1 MAILKAL
8 PGSAK
13 INGKPVKGKLSQ
25 IKISVINI
33 EKFLLERKEQTKK
46 QNENFVKQNQ
56 NFKRL
61 QKEEKLEK
69 PKNQWK
75 KLVPKKIPGL
85 SFFDSIKKFVSG
97 WILGFIAIKLI
108 PLLPKLIPIVVNL
121 GKFVNFV
128 IDIGGKFLSGF
139 ISFIDFGV
147 KAGEATFGF
156 LKNIGGE
163 DFAKSFARFGGLL
176 ATVLDLMLL
185 VGGMTLMER
194 LAGNDGGGG
203 LFDLFGRGK
212 RKPPANNI
220 RPFSRVKPPTGG
232 RFGRSALTNLGRK
245 GIVRVLG
252 RQGSK
257 QFLKLTKSFISPIV
271 KRIPLV
277 GALADFALNVFV
289 FGESPGKSAFK
300 AIGAGLG
307 AWLLGAV
314 GSIFPG
320 VGTIIGAIAGGIAGD
335 MLGGVIYDM
344 IFDEKDPKKRD
355 EEKKKK
361 NQKNISGSIVTGG
374 TSGVLQSARKSSVRK
389 GASKLAKT
397 TGKTLSQRATKIA
410 TNVGKKR
417 IESKAVKAIKSAPK
431 IAKKVVQKIPKAFTK
446 PVTKALSTAGK
457 TGVKA
462 LTTAGKTGVKALT
475 TAGKTGVKALTT
487 AGKTGVK
494 AISGTLKAAK
504 RIISPIVKKI
514 PFIGPIVDFLLNAFV
529 FKEPLGKSAFMAI
542 GAGLGGSIGAMLG
555 TLIPVPGVGTAIGA
569 FVGGAGGDIL
579 GGMIY
584 DAIFGGKAAEG
595 KQKNKEKKVIK
606 TKIKSKVTGR
616 FDMKTGKAYINDQE
630 VALDEYEKFANMSM
644 QEKIDQYGSGRSPSQ
659 SITPPQ
665 PKLGKQTPRFNDQ
678 LLSVSASYETDG
690 GQKEYTIY
698 APTTQINMLPGDNS
712 NQLVTSGATVSSGD
726 DPYEI
731 LEKGN

>member
-194 LAGNDGGGG
+194 LTGNDGGGG

-361 NQKNISGSIVTGG
+361 KKNISGSIVTGG
-374 TSGVLQSARKSSVRK
+374 TSGVLQAARKSSVRK

-446 PVTKALSTAGK
+446 PVTKAL
-457 TGVKA
+457 
-462 LTTAGKTGVKALT
+462 
-475 TAGKTGVKALTT
+475 TT

-514 PFIGPIVDFLLNAFV
+514 PFIGPIVDFLLNVFV

-644 QEKIDQYGSGRSPSQ
+644 QEKIDQYGSGRFPSQ
-659 SITPPQ
+659 SITPPPQ

>member
-194 LAGNDGGGG
+194 LTGNDGGGG

-355 EEKKKK
+355 EEKKNKK
-361 NQKNISGSIVTGG
+361 KDISGSIVTGG

-475 TAGKTGVKALTT
+475 TAGKTGVKAVTT
-487 AGKTGVK
+487 AGKTGLK

-514 PFIGPIVDFLLNAFV
+514 PFIGPIVDFLLNVFV

-644 QEKIDQYGSGRSPSQ
+644 QEKIDQYGSGRFPSQ

>member
-13 INGKPVKGKLSQ
+13 INGKPVKGKLIQ
-25 IKISVINI
+25 VKKSVINI
-33 EKFLLERKEQTKK
+33 DKFLESRKEKTKK
-46 QNENFVKQNQ
+46 QIEDSKKENEK
-56 NFKRL
+56 FKRL

-69 PKNQWK
+69 PKNEWK
-75 KLVPKKIPGL
+75 KLIPKKIPGL

-97 WILGFIAIKLI
+97 WIFGFVAIKLI
-108 PLLPKLIPIVVNL
+108 PLLPKLIPIVLGL
-121 GKFVNFV
+121 GKIVNFFINV
-128 IDIGGKFLSGF
+128 GGKFLNGF

-163 DFAKSFARFGGLL
+163 DFAKSFAKFGGLL
-176 ATVLDLMLL
+176 GTVLDLMLL
-185 VGGMTLMER
+185 IGGMTLVER
-194 LAGNDGGGG
+194 LTGGDDGGG
-203 LFDLFGRGK
+203 LFDLFGKKSTKTTAKTATRTAT
-212 RKPPANNI
+212 RSA
-220 RPFSRVKPPTGG
+220 
-232 RFGRSALTNLGRK
+232 GRSAVTKLGRNALVK
-245 GIVRVLG
+245 TLG
-252 RQGSK
+252 KSGSK
-257 QFLKLTKSFISPIV
+257 QFLKLTKNFVSPIV
-271 KRIPLV
+271 KNIPLI
-277 GALADFALNVFV
+277 GALTDFALNVFV
-289 FGESPGKSAFK
+289 FGESPGKAAFK

-307 AWLLGAV
+307 IWALGAL
-314 GSIFPG
+314 GSFVPG
-320 VGTIIGAIAGGIAGD
+320 IGTVIGAVVGGAAGD
-335 MLGGVIYDM
+335 MLGGLIYDM
-344 IFDEKDPKKRD
+344 VFDDKTPKKG
-355 EEKKKK
+355 EKVKKSEQEDK
-361 NQKNISGSIVTGG
+361 GVSGSAVTGG
-374 TSGVLQSARKSSVRK
+374 TSGLLQSLRKSSGSAIKR
-389 GASKLAKT
+389 STKLAKT

-431 IAKKVVQKIPKAFTK
+431 VAQKVAQKIPKA
-446 PVTKALSTAGK
+446 
-457 TGVKA
+457 
-462 LTTAGKTGVKALT
+462 LTRPAT
-475 TAGKTGVKALTT
+475 KALTT

-569 FVGGAGGDIL
+569 FIGGAGGDIL

-584 DAIFGGKAAEG
+584 EAIFGGKAAEG

-606 TKIKSKVTGR
+606 TKSESKVTGR

-698 APTTQINMLPGDNS
+698 APTTQINMLPGNNS
-712 NQLVTSGATVSSGD
+712 GQLVASGASASSGD

-731 LEKGN
+731 LEKGV

>member
-13 INGKPVKGKLSQ
+13 INGKPVKGKLIQ
-25 IKISVINI
+25 VKKSVINI
-33 EKFLLERKEQTKK
+33 DKFLESRKEKAEKQIEDSKK
-46 QNENFVKQNQ
+46 QNEK
-56 NFKRL
+56 FKRL

-69 PKNQWK
+69 PKNEWK
-75 KLVPKKIPGL
+75 KLIPKKIPGL

-97 WILGFIAIKLI
+97 WIFGFVAIKLI
-108 PLLPKLIPIVVNL
+108 PLLPKLIPIVLGL
-121 GKFVNFV
+121 GKIVNFFINV
-128 IDIGGKFLSGF
+128 GGKFLNGF

-163 DFAKSFARFGGLL
+163 DFAKSFAKFGGLL
-176 ATVLDLMLL
+176 GTVLDLMLL
-185 VGGMTLMER
+185 IGGMTLVER
-194 LAGNDGGGG
+194 LTGGDDGGG
-203 LFDLFGRGK
+203 LFDLFGKKSTKTTAKTATRTAT
-212 RKPPANNI
+212 RSA
-220 RPFSRVKPPTGG
+220 
-232 RFGRSALTNLGRK
+232 GRSAVTKLGRNALVK
-245 GIVRVLG
+245 TLG
-252 RQGSK
+252 KSGSK
-257 QFLKLTKSFISPIV
+257 QFLKLTKNFVSPIV
-271 KRIPLV
+271 KNIPLI
-277 GALADFALNVFV
+277 GALTDFALNVFV
-289 FGESPGKSAFK
+289 FGESPGKAAFK

-307 AWLLGAV
+307 IWALGAL
-314 GSIFPG
+314 GSFVPG
-320 VGTIIGAIAGGIAGD
+320 IGTVIGAVVGGAAGD
-335 MLGGVIYDM
+335 MLGGLIYDM
-344 IFDEKDPKKRD
+344 VFDDKTPKKG
-355 EEKKKK
+355 EEVKKSEQEDKGV
-361 NQKNISGSIVTGG
+361 SGSAVTGG
-374 TSGVLQSARKSSVRK
+374 TSGLLQSLRKSSGSAIKR
-389 GASKLAKT
+389 STKLAKT

-431 IAKKVVQKIPKAFTK
+431 VAQKVAQKIPKA
-446 PVTKALSTAGK
+446 
-457 TGVKA
+457 
-462 LTTAGKTGVKALT
+462 LTRPAT
-475 TAGKTGVKALTT
+475 KALTT

-569 FVGGAGGDIL
+569 FIGGAGGDIL

-584 DAIFGGKAAEG
+584 EAIFGGKAAEG

-606 TKIKSKVTGR
+606 TKIKSEVTGR

-678 LLSVSASYETDG
+678 LLSVSASYEQDG
-690 GQKEYTIY
+690 GQKEFTIY
-698 APTTQINMLPGDNS
+698 APTTQINMLPGNNS
-712 NQLVTSGATVSSGD
+712 GQLVASGASASSGD

-731 LEKGN
+731 LEKG

>member
-13 INGKPVKGKLSQ
+13 INGKPVKGKLIQ
-25 IKISVINI
+25 VKKSVINI
-33 EKFLLERKEQTKK
+33 DKFLESRKEKAEKQIEDSKK
-46 QNENFVKQNQ
+46 QNEK
-56 NFKRL
+56 FKRL

-69 PKNQWK
+69 PKNEWK
-75 KLVPKKIPGL
+75 KLIPKKIPGL

-97 WILGFIAIKLI
+97 WIFGFVAIKLI
-108 PLLPKLIPIVVNL
+108 PLLPKLIPIVLGL
-121 GKFVNFV
+121 GKIVNFFINV
-128 IDIGGKFLSGF
+128 GGKFLNGF

-163 DFAKSFARFGGLL
+163 DFAKSFAKFGGLL
-176 ATVLDLMLL
+176 GTVLDLMLL
-185 VGGMTLMER
+185 IGGMTLVER
-194 LAGNDGGGG
+194 LTGGDDGGG
-203 LFDLFGRGK
+203 LFDLFGKKSTKTTAKTATRTAT
-212 RKPPANNI
+212 RSA
-220 RPFSRVKPPTGG
+220 
-232 RFGRSALTNLGRK
+232 GRSAVTKLGRNALVK
-245 GIVRVLG
+245 TLG
-252 RQGSK
+252 KSGSK
-257 QFLKLTKSFISPIV
+257 QFLKLTKNFVSPIV
-271 KRIPLV
+271 KNIPLI
-277 GALADFALNVFV
+277 GALTDFALNVFV
-289 FGESPGKSAFK
+289 FGESPGKAAFK

-307 AWLLGAV
+307 IWALGAL
-314 GSIFPG
+314 GSFVPG
-320 VGTIIGAIAGGIAGD
+320 IGTVIGAVVGGAAGD
-335 MLGGVIYDM
+335 MLGGLIYDM
-344 IFDEKDPKKRD
+344 VFDDKTPKKG
-355 EEKKKK
+355 EKVKKSEQEDK
-361 NQKNISGSIVTGG
+361 GVSGSAVTGG
-374 TSGVLQSARKSSVRK
+374 TSGLLQSLRKSSGSAIKR
-389 GASKLAKT
+389 STKLAKT

-431 IAKKVVQKIPKAFTK
+431 VAQKVAQKIPKA
-446 PVTKALSTAGK
+446 
-457 TGVKA
+457 
-462 LTTAGKTGVKALT
+462 LTRPAT
-475 TAGKTGVKALTT
+475 KALTT

-569 FVGGAGGDIL
+569 FIGGAGGDIL

-584 DAIFGGKAAEG
+584 EAIFGGKAAEG

-606 TKIKSKVTGR
+606 TKSESKVTGR

-698 APTTQINMLPGDNS
+698 APTTQINMLPGNNS
-712 NQLVTSGATVSSGD
+712 GQLVASGASASSGD

-731 LEKGN
+731 LEKGV

>member
-13 INGKPVKGKLSQ
+13 INGKPVKGKLIQ
-25 IKISVINI
+25 VKKSVINI
-33 EKFLLERKEQTKK
+33 DKFLESRKEQTEKQIEDSRK
-46 QNENFVKQNQ
+46 QNEK
-56 NFKRL
+56 FKRL

-69 PKNQWK
+69 PKNEWK
-75 KLVPKKIPGL
+75 KLIPKKIPGL

-97 WILGFIAIKLI
+97 WIFGFVAIKLI
-108 PLLPKLIPIVVNL
+108 PLLPKLIPIVLGL
-121 GKFVNFV
+121 GKIVNFFINV
-128 IDIGGKFLSGF
+128 GGKFLNGF

-147 KAGEATFGF
+147 KTGEATFGF

-163 DFAKSFARFGGLL
+163 DFAKSFAKFGGLL
-176 ATVLDLMLL
+176 GTVLDLMLL
-185 VGGMTLMER
+185 IGGMTLVER
-194 LAGNDGGGG
+194 LTGGDDGGG
-203 LFDLFGRGK
+203 LFDLFGKKSTKTTAKTATRTAT
-212 RKPPANNI
+212 RSA
-220 RPFSRVKPPTGG
+220 
-232 RFGRSALTNLGRK
+232 GRSAVTKLGRNALVK
-245 GIVRVLG
+245 TLG
-252 RQGSK
+252 KSGSK
-257 QFLKLTKSFISPIV
+257 QFLKLTKNFVSPIV
-271 KRIPLV
+271 KNIPLI
-277 GALADFALNVFV
+277 GALTDFALNVFV
-289 FGESPGKSAFK
+289 FGESPGKAAFK

-307 AWLLGAV
+307 IWALGAL
-314 GSIFPG
+314 GSFVPG
-320 VGTIIGAIAGGIAGD
+320 IGTVIGAVVGGAAGD
-335 MLGGVIYDM
+335 MLGGLIYDM
-344 IFDEKDPKKRD
+344 VFDDKTPKKG
-355 EEKKKK
+355 EEVKKSEQEDKGV
-361 NQKNISGSIVTGG
+361 SGSAVTGG
-374 TSGVLQSARKSSVRK
+374 TSGLLQSLRKSSGSAIKR
-389 GASKLAKT
+389 STKLAKT

-431 IAKKVVQKIPKAFTK
+431 VAQKVAQKIPKA
-446 PVTKALSTAGK
+446 
-457 TGVKA
+457 
-462 LTTAGKTGVKALT
+462 LTRPAT
-475 TAGKTGVKALTT
+475 KALTT

-569 FVGGAGGDIL
+569 FIGGAGGDIL

-584 DAIFGGKAAEG
+584 EAIFGGKAAEG

-606 TKIKSKVTGR
+606 TKSESKVTGR

-644 QEKIDQYGSGRSPSQ
+644 KEKIDQYGSGRSPSQ

-698 APTTQINMLPGDNS
+698 APTTQINMLPGNNS
-712 NQLVTSGATVSSGD
+712 GQLVASGASASSGD

-731 LEKGN
+731 LEKGV